1 LPELLLYTIL
11 ATGNTTRFMKH
22 YIRLI
27 RPRDWAKN
35 AFLFIPVFFSQH
47 FFEVTRL
54 EHIIAGFFAFSF
66 VASTIYILNDYRD
79 IEQDRNHP
87 IKRKRPLAAGTV
99 KPGVALLL
107 ATLLVSA
114 GFALAYY
121 ADPSFRFITILGFY
135 LVLNIAYSLGL
146 KNISIL
152 DIMIIAAGFVL
163 RLKAGGYIAQ
173 VEVSAWLTLMT
184 LLLALFMAIAKRRDD
199 VMLQM
204 QTGAAMRKSSK
215 GYNVEY
221 LNTMLGL
228 FSAIIIVTYIM
239 YTLSPRTYER
249 LRNHH
254 LYYTSI
260 FVIAGLMRYLQIT
273 LVHNKAGSPTDI
285 LFKDRF
291 IQLSIVLWVASF
303 YVILYV
309 NSFSIFK

>member
-1 LPELLLYTIL
+1 MPELLLYTIL
-11 ATGNTTRFMKH
+11 ATGQHYSFMNH

-27 RPRDWAKN
+27 RPKDWAKN
-35 AFLFIPVFFSQH
+35 LFLFIPVFFSQKL
-47 FFEVTRL
+47 FELPRL
-54 EHIIAGFFAFSF
+54 EHIVAGFFAFSF

-79 IEQDRNHP
+79 IEQDRLHP

-99 KPGVALLL
+99 KPFVALLIAAVLLISGFIL
-107 ATLLVSA
+107 AW
-114 GFALAYY
+114 FADSSMKFTA
-121 ADPSFRFITILGFY
+121 ILGLY
-135 LVLNIAYSLGL
+135 LVMNIAYSLGL

-163 RLKAGGYIAQ
+163 RLKAGGYISQ
-173 VEVSAWLTLMT
+173 VEVSPWLTLMT

-199 VMLQM
+199 IMLQI
-204 QTGAAMRKSSK
+204 QTGASVRKVK

-254 LYYTSI
+254 IYYTSV

-273 LVHNKAGSPTDI
+273 LVNNRAGSPTDI

-291 IQLSIVLWVASF
+291 IQLSLVLWVSSF
-303 YVILYV
+303 YVILYL